1 MDAHHNHLGTDPV
14 EQTESAREG
23 SLAGEVGTDKENA
36 GGSEAASGG
45 GFGRVN
51 PADVDLDDGKHGW
64 LFP

>member
-23 SLAGEVGTDKENA
+23 SLAGEVGIDKEDA
-36 GGSEAASGG
+36 GGSKAASGCG
-45 GFGRVN
+45 VGRSN

-64 LFP
+64 LFS